1 MKFYRTSISSF
12 SIPFCSQPSTSFR
25 KAAEESGRSPS
36 AVSMQ
41 VREPD
46 ERIGVLLFAER
57 HRRYCSRPR
66 GGSCSNTPSEPARKF
81 NPGWIC

>member
-1 MKFYRTSISSF
+1 
-12 SIPFCSQPSTSFR
+12 
-25 KAAEESGRSPS
+25 
-36 AVSMQ
+36 MQ